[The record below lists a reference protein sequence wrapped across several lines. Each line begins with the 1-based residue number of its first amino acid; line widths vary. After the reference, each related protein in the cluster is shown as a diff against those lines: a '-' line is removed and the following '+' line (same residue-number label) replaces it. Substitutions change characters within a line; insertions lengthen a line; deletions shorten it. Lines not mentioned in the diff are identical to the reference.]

1 MARVYLPG
9 SLTRLFPGAPRR
21 VEVEAVTVH
30 EVIAQLEVRWP
41 GMSSRLCDAGPSLRQ
56 HITIFVDGERA
67 TLFTPV
73 APASEVLIVPAVSGG
88 DGTGR

>member
-9 SLTRLFPGAPRR
+9 SLVRLFPGAPRR
-21 VEVEAVTVH
+21 VELEAATVD

-41 GMSSRLCDAGPSLRQ
+41 GMSSRLCDARSSLRQ
-56 HITIFVDGERA
+56 HINIFVDGERA
-67 TLFTPV
+67 ALSTPV

-88 DGTGR
+88 